1 VRTHLYRGAAAAFAA
16 TLLGLLAQGAP
27 AAATAGPDVMSEDP
41 VVTAAANRPLFQLPF
56 ACGEEWRLGTY
67 PGHDD
72 FDIDM
77 FPVEGQALNRP
88 ILASYGG
95 RVANKGYTN
104 GGGNGVRIDHG
115 NGWQTLYLHMV
126 APAIVNEGDT
136 VSRGQQIGRVGN
148 TGSSSAAHLHYEQWL
163 NGAKIESYFN
173 GSPSGITDDGTST
186 SRVVESKNCADVA
199 PRERVGIYGV
209 LDSGALYYAVVDP
222 TTNKRVHT
230 VTSTDTI
237 GFVPKAIVALNHNTL
252 LATSPAGGLY
262 RIDVL
267 TNKTSLQF
275 NRTAEPLETGWTHD
289 LLAFD
294 GAYLYGVADGH
305 LMRYVVSRP
314 KPSDVSIGQ
323 RTVFERG
330 YTLSTLTAIAP
341 KRLLAVANDGSL
353 LQYYVPKTGTPS
365 RYELKPGRWS
375 SVNQLISGGQ
385 GYYLGRDDNG
395 GLRSYVDADPYDG
408 NGDDLTYGP
417 WVDERGW
424 TQHLITAVP
433 TYNN

>member
-1 VRTHLYRGAAAAFAA
+1 MRTLSYRGAAAALAL
-16 TLLGLLAQGAP
+16 TSLGLLGLTAP
-27 AAATAGPDVMSEDP
+27 AAAEPGTMSEDP
-41 VVTAAANRPLFQLPF
+41 AVTAAASRPLFQLPF
-56 ACGEEWRLGTY
+56 ACGDKWRLGTY

-72 FDIDM
+72 YDIDM
-77 FPVEGQALNRP
+77 FPIVGEALNRP

-95 RVANKGYTN
+95 KVVNKGYTN

-126 APAIVNEGDT
+126 APAAVNEGDT
-136 VSRGQQIGRVGN
+136 VSRGQQIGKVGN
-148 TGSSSAAHLHYEQWL
+148 TGSSSAAHLHYEQLL
-163 NGAKIESYFN
+163 NGAKTESYFN

-186 SRVVESKNCADVA
+186 SRVVESRNCATVA
-199 PRERVGIYGV
+199 PRDPVGVYGV
-209 LDSGALYYAVVDP
+209 LDSGELYYAVVDP

-230 VTSTDTI
+230 VTSTDKI
-237 GFVPKAIVALNHNTL
+237 GFLPKAIVALNHNTL

-262 RIDVL
+262 RIDVI
-267 TNKTSLQF
+267 TNKASLQF
-275 NRTAEPLETGWTHD
+275 NRTAEALETGWTHE

-314 KPSDVSIGQ
+314 KPTDVSIGQ
-323 RTVFERG
+323 RTVFGRG

-341 KRLLAVANDGSL
+341 KRLLAVSNDGSL
-353 LQYYVPKTGTPS
+353 LSYYVPKTGDPS

-385 GYYLGRDDNG
+385 GYYLGRADNG
-395 GLRSYVDADPYDG
+395 GLRPYIDADPYDG

-433 TYNN
+433 TYND